1 MPDASRRTIRRT
13 TVIYWMLLIY
23 IIAALAWWFISLEK
37 QNNRIA
43 QLQYQTINPDK
54 NSLSVLQYGDKV
66 FAIDNETKRNTGK
79 YIAEGIT
86 FLILILIGA
95 VFVYRSISRQLKIQQ
110 QQQNFMMAIT
120 HELKTPISVARLNL
134 ETLQKYNLD
143 EEKKQKI
150 IRTTL
155 DETSRLDFLTNNIL
169 VAAQL
174 ENSNFK
180 AEKEELDLTALLKDC
195 IRQFNNRFPERIFVE
210 DIEYDTDIKGD
221 SLLLQMLINNL
232 LENATKYSPRES
244 PISTILKRTKVGI
257 ELQIKDQGIG
267 IEETEKAKIELSTAQ
282 NFEVNLPFLDQGTD
296 GPINFEYNFT
306 RAKLEDLVKDLI
318 EKTVEPCKKALKD
331 AKLSGSDIHEVI
343 LVGGMTRMPAVQA
356 KVKEI
361 FGKEPKQ
368 GVNPDEVVAMGAAI
382 QGGVL
387 QGDVKDVLLLDV
399 TPLSLGIET
408 MGGVSTKLIERNTT
422 VPTSKSETFSTA
434 ADNQPQVEF
443 HVLQGERE
451 MAEGNK
457 SLGRFILDGI
467 PPAPRGIPQ
476 IEVTFNIDA
485 NGILNV
491 TAKDKGTSKE
501 QSITIQ
507 NSGNLSKDDIEKA
520 QKEAEAHAEEDK
532 KKKEAVEAKNGLEN
546 AIYQAEK
553 MPDEMGDKI
562 SDEDKEAIKKAVETA
577 KEKKDSDDKD
587 ELEAAAKG
595 LLETIQPIATKMYEE
610 AAKSDEA
617 STKDGDKDKEDAP
630 EAEVIDEDESR

>member
-43 QLQYQTINPDK
+43 QLQYKSISPDK

-195 IRQFNNRFPERIFVE
+195 IRQFSNRFPERIFVE
-210 DIEYDTDIKGD
+210 DIEDDTDIKGD

-232 LENATKYSPRES
+232 LENATKYSPKES

-267 IEETEKAKIELSTAQ
+267 IEETEKAKIFNKFYRIGSEATRKTKGTGLGLYLCRKIARDHNGDITMT
-282 NFEVNLPFLDQGTD
+282 NNEPQG
-296 GPINFEYNFT
+296 
-306 RAKLEDLVKDLI
+306 
-318 EKTVEPCKKALKD
+318 
-331 AKLSGSDIHEVI
+331 S
-343 LVGGMTRMPAVQA
+343 
-356 KVKEI
+356 I
-361 FGKEPKQ
+361 F
-368 GVNPDEVVAMGAAI
+368 A
-382 QGGVL
+382 
-387 QGDVKDVLLLDV
+387 
-399 TPLSLGIET
+399 
-408 MGGVSTKLIERNTT
+408 
-422 VPTSKSETFSTA
+422 
-434 ADNQPQVEF
+434 
-443 HVLQGERE
+443 
-451 MAEGNK
+451 
-457 SLGRFILDGI
+457 
-467 PPAPRGIPQ
+467 
-476 IEVTFNIDA
+476 VTF
-485 NGILNV
+485 
-491 TAKDKGTSKE
+491 
-501 QSITIQ
+501 
-507 NSGNLSKDDIEKA
+507 
-520 QKEAEAHAEEDK
+520 
-532 KKKEAVEAKNGLEN
+532 
-546 AIYQAEK
+546 
-553 MPDEMGDKI
+553 
-562 SDEDKEAIKKAVETA
+562 
-577 KEKKDSDDKD
+577 
-587 ELEAAAKG
+587 
-595 LLETIQPIATKMYEE
+595 
-610 AAKSDEA
+610 KS
-617 STKDGDKDKEDAP
+617 
-630 EAEVIDEDESR
+630 